1 MTTAE
6 WISKA
11 RGVVPSS
18 DSANRLL
25 GLLGRPAISNDEIV
39 AVIRCD
45 GVLTAKLL
53 QLCNSP
59 VMGLRQ
65 RVASVDQALFLL
77 GHSEVFRIVMA
88 ISYSAAM
95 KAPVPGYAVAG
106 KEFFRHSLAT
116 AAAAEI
122 VQERGFWNGGET
134 HLAFTAGLL
143 QDLGELVID
152 RALTPELVAR
162 MRERVEKDGLSRVE
176 AEREILQTDHAEIGA
191 GVLRSWNLP
200 DDLVE
205 AVAHHHQ
212 PVLDPT
218 PRLSVVS
225 HLADC
230 LAHLAGAAPGWG
242 GYAVRVSEAVIQHFR
257 IDPDRLD
264 AMVIATRGSIE
275 RMDKFSSG
283 L

>member
-11 RGVVPSS
+11 RGIVPSS

-25 GLLGRPAISNDEIV
+25 GLLGSSSISNDDIV
-39 AVIRCD
+39 SVIRCD

-65 RVASVDQALFLL
+65 RVATVDQALLLL
-77 GHSEVFRIVMA
+77 GHREVFRIVMA

-95 KAPVPGYAVAG
+95 KAPIPGYAVAA
-106 KEFFRHSLAT
+106 KEFLQNSLAT
-116 AAAAEI
+116 GAAAEV
-122 VQERGFWNGGET
+122 VQESGLWTGLESP
-134 HLAFTAGLL
+134 LAFTAGLL
-143 QDLGELVID
+143 QDIGELVID
-152 RALTPELVAR
+152 RALTPESVSR
-162 MRERVEKDGLSRVE
+162 MRERVETGGLSRAE
-176 AEREILQTDHAEIGA
+176 AEREELGTDHAEVGA
-191 GVLRSWNLP
+191 AVLRSWNLP
-200 DDLVE
+200 DDIVE
-205 AVAHHHQ
+205 AVANHHH
-212 PVLDPT
+212 PVLEPT

-242 GYAVRVSEAVIQHFR
+242 GYAVRVCGAVVERFA
-257 IDPDRLD
+257 IDETRLD
-264 AMVIATRGSIE
+264 GLVVATRASIE
-275 RMDKFSSG
+275 RMEKLTSG

>member
-6 WISKA
+6 WIAKA

-25 GLLGRPAISNDEIV
+25 GLLGRSSISNDEIV
-39 AVIRCD
+39 SVVRCD

-65 RVASVDQALFLL
+65 RVATVDQALLLL
-77 GHSEVFRIVMA
+77 GHREVFRIVMA

-95 KAPVPGYAVAG
+95 KAPIPGYAVAG
-106 KEFFRHSLAT
+106 KEFLRNSLAT
-116 AAAAEI
+116 AAAAEVI
-122 VQERGFWNGGET
+122 QESGLWTGLESP
-134 HLAFTAGLL
+134 LAFTAGLL
-143 QDLGELVID
+143 QDIGELVID
-152 RALTPELVAR
+152 RALTPDSASR
-162 MRERVEKDGLSRVE
+162 MRERVEAGGLSRME
-176 AEREILQTDHAEIGA
+176 AEREVLGTDHAEVGA
-191 GVLRSWNLP
+191 AILASWNLP
-200 DDLVE
+200 DELVE
-205 AVAHHHQ
+205 AVANHHH
-212 PVLDPT
+212 PVLEPT

-242 GYAVRVSEAVIQHFR
+242 GYAVRVSADVVERFA
-257 IDPDRLD
+257 IDEMRLD
-264 AMVIATRGSIE
+264 GLVIATRASIE
-275 RMDKFSSG
+275 RMEKLTSG